1 MLRAFYSVPFIGLV
15 DEFRSSCPVFREK
28 DSPRKP
34 LSDFLEVFSSLKF
47 DKKISYAA
55 YSGFWRYQIYRQVGR
70 R

>member
-1 MLRAFYSVPFIGLV
+1 
-15 DEFRSSCPVFREK
+15 EFRSSCPVFREK
-28 DSPRKP
+28 DSLRKP

-55 YSGFWRYQIYRQVGR
+55 HSGFWRYQIYRQVGR